1 MQRWRSSLVL
11 IVGAGLILTACGG
24 NATNLPPVATVNQAP
39 PTAENGIVSTADVPT
54 STPASNATGQVL
66 PPNTL
71 VLAQLEQFVAQ
82 LPDSKLLTLSPDRI
96 PPLGS
101 PDGRYGVL
109 YAPKD
114 GAVDLTLGDY
124 SAIPATTKAIPSGTG
139 LTSPSVIWRE
149 DSTGFAFSD
158 FPAPDK
164 VAQAKKVIYYYDL
177 ASGQSQE
184 LINESQTPNSFPIP
198 VAFSPNNT
206 YLIYL
211 LTGGAE
217 TGSVSYQVVLYDLN
231 TKQKTPLSLGQA
243 AFGQWLADSSG
254 FLATAVDPQSGAS
267 ALVLYRLNALA
278 SPQTITPPATT
289 DVWSDISP
297 DGKFLAVVS
306 AAAGTAQ
313 SSYNIFIMGVDGS
326 NRRQLT
332 QFNDPQQSITALVWG
347 NDGIYYSVF
356 NGEDFDAVWRMDLDG
371 KNAKQVAQGT
381 LQRIVGTR

>member
-24 NATNLPPVATVNQAP
+24 NSTLPPVATVDQAQ
-39 PTAENGIVSTADVPT
+39 PTSENGIVATAAVPT
-54 STPASNATGQVL
+54 STPASNVTGQVL
-66 PPNTL
+66 PPNTV

-82 LPDSKLLTLSPDRI
+82 LPDGKLLTLSPDRI

-114 GAVDLTLGDY
+114 NAVDLTLGDY
-124 SAIPATTKAIPSGTG
+124 SATPATTKAIPSGTG

-149 DSTGFAFSD
+149 DSSGFAFSD

-164 VAQAKKVIYYYDL
+164 VAQAKKSIYYYDL

-184 LINESQTPNSFPIP
+184 LVNESQTPNSFPIP

-206 YLIYL
+206 YLLYL
-211 LTGGAE
+211 VTGGAE
-217 TGSVSYQVVLYDLN
+217 TGNVSYQAVLYDLN

-243 AFGQWLADSSG
+243 AFSQWLADSSG

-267 ALVLYRLNALA
+267 ALVIYRLNALS
-278 SPQTITPPATT
+278 SPQTLTPTATT

-297 DGKFLAVVS
+297 DGKFIVVVS
-306 AAAGTAQ
+306 AAASTAQ
-313 SSYNIFIMGVDGS
+313 SSYNIFLMGLDGS

-332 QFNDPQQSITALVWG
+332 QFNDSQQSITALVWG

-356 NGEDFDAVWRMDLDG
+356 NGEGLDAVWRMDLDG
-371 KNAKQVAQGT
+371 KNPKQIAQGT